1 MGFFVLCFYQG
12 KEARRRS
19 GFRKENVEF
28 HWGTCRTCRC
38 PAGCEVLKFRG
49 KMKAGDTDWSCYRL
63 QVAFPEK
70 SK

>member
-28 HWGTCRTCRC
+28 HWVEH
-38 PAGCEVLKFRG
+38 ADVQQDVKF
-49 KMKAGDTDWSCYRL
+49 
-63 QVAFPEK
+63 
-70 SK
+70 